1 MVTKRVGEIVM
12 KLYYNIVLNI
22 SLLDVN
28 KLQILG
34 VKPSLLYYI
43 IFSSLFILC
52 YLFVQPLIALL
63 VARHTVNLLT
73 YLMSSLLIIVSSL
86 ILLQLPDLL
95 PTSNQNFPIEQSP
108 LVLKNALLAVG
119 TLGIIIAGFYYTKHL
134 LNLKKH

>member
-1 MVTKRVGEIVM
+1 M